1 VGRRRVKS
9 GGGHQARVVTTQK
22 GDAML
27 ARCPND
33 PTHKRFVTVAHV
45 TEDWVVDERGN
56 FLQVSDE
63 TCGETTHG
71 PHPENGW
78 SCDICGAEAI
88 VTDE

>member
-1 VGRRRVKS
+1 M
-9 GGGHQARVVTTQK
+9 QK
-22 GDAML
+22 GDTML

-56 FLQVSDE
+56 FIQVSDE

-71 PHPENGW
+71 PDPGNTWYCEQ
-78 SCDICGAEAI
+78 CECEAI
-88 VTDE
+88 VTND